1 MAEKWFEYKIRQ
13 ILNEDG
19 FLVIKCARSK
29 PFDLIAIKRG
39 VTYLIEIK
47 GKNTRYPKEQY
58 ERQVKLA
65 HKAEANMAIIR
76 KAPARGVITI
86 LFPVQYDVI
95 LPLKKAL
102 LKEYAV
108 IEEEASE

>member
-1 MAEKWFEYKIRQ
+1 MTEKWFEYKIQ
-13 ILNEDG
+13 QTLEDDG
-19 FLVIKCARSK
+19 FLVINCARSK
-29 PFDLIAIKRG
+29 PFDLVAIKRG
-39 VTYLIEIK
+39 VVYLIEIK

-65 HKAEANMAIIR
+65 HKAEANMAVIR

-86 LFPVQYDVI
+86 SFPVQYDVL
-95 LPLKKAL
+95 LPLKNAL